1 MAYKSEM
8 ARARGDKR
16 AAVAAERRALKHKMN
31 QYNPLANKSRAIAAD
46 FKVSQRETPQTTN
59 DILLQLADTMANK
72 RDSYKRK
79 SFIDQFVPDQISEV
93 TRQYWR
99 DRIGRGGIKF

>member
-8 ARARGDKR
+8 ARARGEKR
-16 AAVAAERRALKHKMN
+16 AQVASERRALKHKMN
-31 QYNPLANKSRAIAAD
+31 QYNPLANKSRAIASD
-46 FKVSQRETPQTTN
+46 FKVNLREQPQTTN
-59 DILLQLADTMANK
+59 DILLQLADTMSNK

-99 DRIGRGGIKF
+99 ERIGRGGIKF

>member
-1 MAYKSEM
+1 MRRLSEM
-8 ARARGDKR
+8 ARARGEKR
-16 AAVAAERRALKHKMN
+16 AQVASERRALKHKMN
-31 QYNPLANKSRAIAAD
+31 QYNPLANKSRAIASD
-46 FKVSQRETPQTTN
+46 FKVSLREQPQTTN